1 MKYIILGFVQIQVLF
16 FFSQQLDNN
25 GFENWEDIGTSI
37 EEPIDWSSTK
47 TSDNPSLNGFAPQ
60 VIERSSD
67 AHSGSY
73 SAKLTNKIVP
83 IVNIVANGLLTN
95 GRVHAST
102 NPDNAYVFT
111 DQTSDDWS
119 QQFTNYPDSLTGWYK
134 YSPQGGDIGEIS
146 VLIHSGST
154 QIPTNNT
161 SNWIAFAEKKF
172 FSSNSTWTRFSVP
185 FEYLNTINSP
195 QYILCVIS
203 AGDSTIAVQNSEL
216 LIDDIELIY
225 NQSTSI
231 HSNNE
236 NSIEISRSY
245 QQLKIKY
252 SKNSPLEVNLFDLQ
266 GKILLKETVSN
277 SYDYQIDISSLKNGF
292 YILKVK
298 SSIGTTSYKF
308 FR

>member
-1 MKYIILGFVQIQVLF
+1 MKYIILVLIQVKVILIL
-16 FFSQQLDNN
+16 SQQLDNN
-25 GFENWEDIGTSI
+25 GFENWENIGTPT

-47 TSDNPSLNGFAPQ
+47 TSDTPTLNGFAPQ

-73 SAKLTNKIVP
+73 SAKLTNKNVTL
-83 IVNIVANGLLTN
+83 VNIVANGLLTN

-111 DQTSDDWS
+111 DQTSDNWN

-134 YSPQGGDIGEIS
+134 YSPQGSDIGEIT

-161 SNWIAFAEKKF
+161 SNWIAVAEKKF
-172 FSSNSTWTRFSVP
+172 FSTNNSWSRFSVP
-185 FEYLNTINSP
+185 FQYLSSINSP

-225 NQSTSI
+225 NQPTSI
-231 HSNNE
+231 HPNNE
-236 NSIEISRSY
+236 NSIEISKSNKQIQIRN
-245 QQLKIKY
+245 L
-252 SKNSPLEVNLFDLQ
+252 KNSRLELNIYDLQ
-266 GKILLKETVSN
+266 GKILLNKIVSN
-277 SYDYQIDISSLKNGF
+277 SFSYHIDISSLTNGF
-292 YILKVK
+292 YILKIN
-298 SSIGTTSYKF
+298 STDGITSYKF
-308 FR
+308 FK

>member
-1 MKYIILGFVQIQVLF
+1 MKYIILVLIQVKVLF
-16 FFSQQLDNN
+16 LLSQQLDNN
-25 GFENWEDIGTSI
+25 GFENWENIGTPT

-47 TSDNPSLNGFAPQ
+47 TSDTPSLNGFAPQ

-73 SAKLTNKIVP
+73 SAKLTNKNVP

-111 DQTSDDWS
+111 DQTSDDWN

-134 YSPQGGDIGEIS
+134 YSPQGSDIGEIT

-161 SNWIAFAEKKF
+161 SNWIALAEKKF
-172 FSSNSTWTRFSVP
+172 FSTNNSWSRFSVP
-185 FEYLNTINSP
+185 FQYLSSINSP

-225 NQSTSI
+225 NQPTSI
-231 HSNNE
+231 HLDNE

-245 QQLKIKY
+245 KQIQIRNL
-252 SKNSPLEVNLFDLQ
+252 KNSPLELNIYDLQ
-266 GKILLKETVSN
+266 GKILLNEIVSN
-277 SYDYQIDISSLKNGF
+277 SFSYHIDISNLTNGF
-292 YILKVK
+292 YILKINSADGV
-298 SSIGTTSYKF
+298 TSYKF

>member
-1 MKYIILGFVQIQVLF
+1 MKYIILSLFQIQVIF

-25 GFENWEDIGTSI
+25 GFENWENVGTST

-47 TSDNPSLNGFAPQ
+47 TSDTPSLNGFAPQ
-60 VIERSSD
+60 VLERSSD

-73 SAKLTNKIVP
+73 SAKLTNKNVS

-111 DQTSDDWS
+111 DPTNNDWN
-119 QQFTNYPDSLTGWYK
+119 QQFSYYPDSLTGWCK
-134 YSPQGGDIGEIS
+134 YTPQGNDIGEIT

-161 SNWIAFAEKKF
+161 SEWIAIAEKRF
-172 FSSNSTWTRFSVP
+172 LSANNSWSRFSVP
-185 FEYLNTINSP
+185 FQYFNSTNSP

-203 AGDSTIAVQNSEL
+203 AGDSTLAIQDSEL

-225 NQSTSI
+225 NPTTHVKQI
-231 HSNNE
+231 DE
-236 NSIEISRSY
+236 NILEISKTHNQIQLNNLQGSSVE
-245 QQLKIKY
+245 LKIY
-252 SKNSPLEVNLFDLQ
+252 DLQ
-266 GKILLKETVSN
+266 GKVILREMIRN
-277 SYDYQIDISSLKNGF
+277 SSIHHIDITSLINGF
-292 YILKVK
+292 YILN
-298 SSIGTTSYKF
+298 INEGNNLTNYKF
-308 FR
+308 FK

>member
-1 MKYIILGFVQIQVLF
+1 MKYIVLVLLKFKVLF
-16 FFSQQLDNN
+16 LLAQQLDNN
-25 GFENWEDIGTSI
+25 GFENWENIGTPT

-47 TSDNPSLNGFAPQ
+47 TSDTPSLNGFAPQ

-73 SAKLTNKIVP
+73 SAKLTNKNVP

-102 NPDNAYVFT
+102 NPENAYVFT
-111 DQTSDDWS
+111 DQTNDNWN

-134 YSPQGGDIGEIS
+134 YSPQGNDIGEIT
-146 VLIHSGST
+146 VLIHSGYT
-154 QIPTNNT
+154 QIPASNT
-161 SNWIAFAEKKF
+161 SEWIAIAEKKF
-172 FSSNSTWTRFSVP
+172 FSTNNSWSRFSVP
-185 FEYLNTINSP
+185 FEYISSSNSP

-203 AGDSTIAVQNSEL
+203 AGDSTLAIQNSEL

-225 NQSTSI
+225 NLPTSI
-231 HSNNE
+231 HLEKE

-245 QQLKIKY
+245 KQIQIRNLK
-252 SKNSPLEVNLFDLQ
+252 SSGLEINMYDLQ

-277 SYDYQIDISSLKNGF
+277 SYSYQIDISSLKNGF

-298 SSIGTTSYKF
+298 SSNEVTSYKF